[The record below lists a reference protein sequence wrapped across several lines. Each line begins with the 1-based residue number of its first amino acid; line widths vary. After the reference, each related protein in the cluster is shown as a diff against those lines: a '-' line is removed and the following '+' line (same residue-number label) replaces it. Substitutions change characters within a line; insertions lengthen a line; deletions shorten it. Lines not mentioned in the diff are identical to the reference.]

1 MKKHVLLA
9 VDDKPDNLYV
19 LESLVAAHLP
29 ECELVRAASGEE
41 GLAVPLERDLDGAL
55 VDVQM
60 PGMSGIEM
68 CRRIKQDERTAH
80 VPVILITAYRADA
93 ALKAEGLQA
102 GADDF
107 LTKPIDNVELVAKIK
122 VMLRAKKTKDAL
134 RDSNAQLEDL
144 IAERTEK
151 LRDSEEQLRQSQ
163 KLEAIG
169 RLAGGVAHD
178 FNNILTGIKGY
189 AKFALGEL
197 QEGTRGH
204 EDIMEAIRLAD
215 RAADLTRQLLAFGR
229 RQTLTP
235 VVTSLNALISGL
247 AKMLKR
253 LIGEDIDMRFVPA
266 PDVRNVK
273 VDGGQIEQVLMNL
286 AVNARDAMPGG
297 GKLTIETAN
306 ASLCESYASAHVG
319 VKPGLYSMI
328 GVTDTGCGMDVP
340 TQQQAFE
347 PFFTTK
353 EVGRGTGL
361 GLSTAYGIV
370 KQHGGN
376 IWLYSEPGHGTT
388 FKVYLPSVTERAAD
402 VVTKETEEDA
412 PGGTETILFVE
423 DEAAV
428 LAVGERMLTALGY
441 EVLTASSPAEA
452 REKQPRHE
460 GKIDLLLADVI
471 MPGSS
476 GRELFDDLRE
486 KRQDLKVL
494 YISGYT
500 DAAIVHHGVLDSG
513 TPFLQKPFT
522 AEGLARK
529 VREVLDDAG
538 VREETC
544 PERAA
549 VNG

>member
-19 LESLVAAHLP
+19 LESLVAEHLP
-29 ECELVRAASGEE
+29 DCELVKATSAEE
-41 GLAVPLERDLDGAL
+41 GLTVAREQDLEGAV

-68 CRRIKQDERTAH
+68 CRWLKREERTAD
-80 VPVILITAYRADA
+80 VPVILITAHRTDA

-122 VMLRAKKTKDAL
+122 VMLRIKSTEDAL
-134 RDSNAQLEDL
+134 RAMNAQLE
-144 IAERTEK
+144 ERVAQRTQE
-151 LRDSEEQLRQSQ
+151 LREREEQLRQSQ

-189 AKFALGEL
+189 ARFAQGEME
-197 QEGTRGH
+197 EGTRSYG
-204 EDIMEAIRLAD
+204 DIAEVLGLAD
-215 RAADLTRQLLAFGR
+215 KATELTRQLLAFSR
-229 RQTLTP
+229 RQTLKP
-235 VVTSLNALISGL
+235 VVTNVNALISNL
-247 AKMLKR
+247 LKMLER

-266 PDVRNVK
+266 LFVRNVN
-273 VDGGQIEQVLMNL
+273 VDPGQIEQVLMNL
-286 AVNARDAMPGG
+286 VVNARDAMPKG
-297 GKLTIETAN
+297 GKLVIETADVM
-306 ASLCESYASAHVG
+306 LCEAYASAHVG
-319 VKPGLYSMI
+319 VKPGMYSMI
-328 GVTDTGCGMDVP
+328 SVSDTGCGMDRA
-340 TQQQAFE
+340 TRERAFE

-376 IWLYSEPGHGTT
+376 IWVYGEPGQGTT
-388 FKVYLPSVTERAAD
+388 FKVYLPSVAEGVEVEAA
-402 VVTKETEEDA
+402 EASQEES
-412 PGGTETILFVE
+412 PRGTETILLVE
-423 DEAAV
+423 DDGAV
-428 LAVGERMLTALGY
+428 LAVGERMLRAQGY
-441 EVLTASSPAEA
+441 EVLTASCPAEA
-452 REKQPRHE
+452 KEVESQHDGRLN
-460 GKIDLLLADVI
+460 LLLTDVV

-476 GRELFDDLRE
+476 GRVLFDDLRE

-494 YISGYT
+494 YTSGYT
-500 DAAIVHHGVLDSG
+500 DAGIVHHGVLDPG

-522 AEGLARK
+522 AERLRRT
-529 VREVLDDAG
+529 VREVLDGDW
-538 VREETC
+538 VPEEEEAQKTG
-544 PERAA
+544 AM
-549 VNG
+549 G